1 MMGVGTGVYNRYI
14 PEGSQYTPVEPSGER
29 TADSG
34 YTREKG
40 KLLPEKL
47 LKLIRLEKLEPG
59 DILLALIVLLLW
71 KDSDDSDLLLA
82 FGAAMLLGEEDSGNK
97 K

>member
-1 MMGVGTGVYNRYI
+1 MYNRYI
-14 PEGSQYTPVEPSGER
+14 PEGSQYTPVEPSGEY

-34 YTREKG
+34 HMREKS
-40 KLLPEKL
+40 KFLPEKL

-82 FGAAMLLGEEDSGNK
+82 FGAAMLLGEEESGNK
-97 K
+97 T